1 VFPLGDLGVLAVEF
15 PVLVFSRGSLYILWL
30 KENSRMFKRVAS
42 AVFALSLVACSSE
55 PAKEAEPAATPP
67 PPKPAAAELWNVAIG
82 IETPESVYV
91 DPKSGEIYVSII
103 AGMPGEK
110 DGNGRIAKISAD
122 GKSTNASW
130 ADGMN
135 APKGLRSHEGTLW
148 TADIDEIIGLDMAT
162 GKATSKVKVPGA
174 QFLNDVATGADG
186 TVYVSD
192 MMGNK
197 IYTLKGGKVGV
208 FAEGAELLE
217 YPNGLL
223 VEGDSL
229 VVGSW
234 GKPEADFTTKVP
246 GRLFKLDLKTKKK
259 TLITPD
265 PVLNIDGLES
275 DGSGGYIVSDYL
287 AGKIIQ
293 ISSDGKMKTLTT
305 FMPSTADIAY
315 VAGEKRLLVP
325 HMNENKIVAYDI
337 SGALE
342 GAGK

>member
-1 VFPLGDLGVLAVEF
+1 
-15 PVLVFSRGSLYILWL
+15 
-30 KENSRMFKRVAS
+30 MFTRLMS
-42 AVFALSLVACSSE
+42 AAFALSLVACSSE
-55 PAKEAEPAATPP
+55 PAKEAETATPPP
-67 PPKPAAAELWNVAIG
+67 PPKPAAAELWSVAIG

-110 DGNGRIAKISAD
+110 DGNGRIAKISAN
-122 GKSTNASW
+122 GQSTNASW

-162 GKATSKVKVPGA
+162 GKVTSKVKVQGA

-208 FAEGAELLE
+208 FAEGEELLE
-217 YPNGLL
+217 HPNGLL
-223 VEGDSL
+223 VDGDSL
-229 VVGSW
+229 VVGGW
-234 GKPEADFTTKVP
+234 GSAPDPKDFSTKVL
-246 GRLFKLDLKTKKK
+246 GRVFKLDLTTKKK
-259 TLITPD
+259 TLVTTEPTA
-265 PVLNIDGLES
+265 NIDGLES
-275 DGSGGYIVSDYL
+275 DGKGGYIVSDYL
-287 AGKIIQ
+287 AGRILQ
-293 ISSDGKMKTLTT
+293 ISADGQVKRLTT

-342 GAGK
+342 ATGQ

>member
-1 VFPLGDLGVLAVEF
+1 M
-15 PVLVFSRGSLYILWL
+15 S
-30 KENSRMFKRVAS
+30 VA
-42 AVFALSLVACSSE
+42 FALTLTACSSE
-55 PAKEAEPAATPP
+55 PAKEAEPATPP
-67 PPKPAAAELWNVAIG
+67 PSKPAAVQLWSVEVG

-110 DGNGRIAKISAD
+110 DGNGRIAKISAN
-122 GKSTNASW
+122 GQSTNASW

-135 APKGLRSHEGTLW
+135 APKGLRSFEGTLW
-148 TADIDEIIGLDMAT
+148 TADIDEIIGFDMAT
-162 GKATSKVKVPGA
+162 GKPTSKVKVTGA
-174 QFLNDVATGADG
+174 QFLNDVATGSDG

-197 IYTLKGGKVGV
+197 IYTLKDGKVGV
-208 FAEGAELLE
+208 FAEGEELLE

-223 VEGDSL
+223 VEGESL

-265 PVLNIDGLES
+265 PENSGTTSLYGLEVLFVGFLKNKPAYS
-275 DGSGGYIVSDYL
+275 PLGPC
-287 AGKIIQ
+287 
-293 ISSDGKMKTLTT
+293 SSDHKY
-305 FMPSTADIAY
+305 S
-315 VAGEKRLLVP
+315 
-325 HMNENKIVAYDI
+325 
-337 SGALE
+337 
-342 GAGK
+342 